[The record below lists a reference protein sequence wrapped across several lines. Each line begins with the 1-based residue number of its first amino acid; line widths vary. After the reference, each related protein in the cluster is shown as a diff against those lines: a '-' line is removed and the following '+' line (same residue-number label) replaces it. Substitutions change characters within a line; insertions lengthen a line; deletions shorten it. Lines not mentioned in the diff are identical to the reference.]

1 MLTVQLAA
9 ELRDSCIKVNSVDP
23 GYTATDLNGH
33 RGRPDDTGGSSRG
46 YPFGASAGPSL
57 TGNAEV
63 GRALIA
69 EVASEDRVL
78 CCSDRKLRTYKE
90 FKCNLKLR

>member
-9 ELRDSCIKVNSVDP
+9 ELKDSGIKVNSVDP

-33 RGRPDDTGGSSRG
+33 RVPSERHRREQRRLSVWCFCRTLVDGS
-46 YPFGASAGPSL
+46 
-57 TGNAEV
+57 AEV

-69 EVASEDRVL
+69 KVATEDRVL
-78 CCSDRKLRTYKE
+78 CCSDQKLRTHKE
-90 FKCNLKLR
+90 FKCNPKLR